1 MLKKKKPLWVLC
13 EGWRGEGR
21 ETRLQGQKGRCVCV
35 CLCVCVC
42 VCICLS
48 VSVLWPSHLNP
59 EKACVCVCV
68 CVSVCLSVCLCVMA
82 LTPEPRKG
90 KCVCV
95 CVCVLWSQLDPC
107 SVRAGGPTAPLQLP
121 ELRPRW
127 SCGPGLGAVQKD
139 VPMPASYRGKKHGGL
154 HPSFP
159 FSSAELDQMSK
170 RSSTRRGK

>member
-1 MLKKKKPLWVLC
+1 M
-13 EGWRGEGR
+13 ERGRQRNKTSGPER
-21 ETRLQGQKGRCVCV
+21 QVCM
-35 CLCVCVC
+35 CMSVCVC
-42 VCICLS
+42 VY
-48 VSVLWPSHLNP
+48 
-59 EKACVCVCV
+59 
-68 CVSVCLSVCLCVMA
+68 LSVCLCVMA

-90 KCVCV
+90 VCVCVCVCVCICLSVCLCVMALTPELRKGKCVCV
-95 CVCVLWSQLDPC
+95 CVCVCVVVPARPLQCQS
-107 SVRAGGPTAPLQLP
+107 RGPRAPLQLP

>member
-1 MLKKKKPLWVLC
+1 MLKKKSLC
-13 EGWRGEGR
+13 GFCVRDEEGKAEKQDFRARKAG
-21 ETRLQGQKGRCVCV
+21 V

-42 VCICLS
+42 VCVSVCLS

-59 EKACVCVCV
+59 EKASVCV
-68 CVSVCLSVCLCVMA
+68 
-82 LTPEPRKG
+82 
-90 KCVCV
+90 CVCV

-121 ELRPRW
+121 DLSPRW

-159 FSSAELDQMSK
+159 FSSVELDQMSK
-170 RSSTRRGK
+170 RSSTRRGGK